1 MSTGYTFWI
10 RGKSMTKLK
19 HKFIVSSEIE
29 NMIPAD
35 CKRHKLLALLLLSC
49 LVNSAKNNMVETSVA
64 AISKHFNVS
73 EADVTRILNKL
84 ASCKNQIIKGY
95 NGGNKVYIQ
104 VPDNTDGEFLDYTF
118 EVNLE
123 EYDEEIS
130 MAANVLMARLRVS
143 CKEHRNKK
151 PDWFEE
157 YVSILVPRY
166 LLEYTG
172 KEAIKELKN
181 KGYVVKLKK
190 SIFFLKPKKG
200 TEYPIPYIETGKS
213 IMGIAITEK
222 GWGKTKP
229 KGTDNEIHNW
239 FCNFL
244 MTAQM

>member
-1 MSTGYTFWI
+1 MNTGYTFWI

-49 LVNSAKNNMVETSVA
+49 LVNSAKNNMVETSVT

-73 EADVTRILNKL
+73 EADVIYILNKL

-95 NGGNKVYIQ
+95 NGGNKVFIQ
-104 VPDNTDGEFLDYTF
+104 VPDNMERVFYEYTF
-118 EVNLE
+118 EMNLE

-151 PDWFEE
+151 PDLLEE
-157 YVSILVPRY
+157 YVQILIPRY
-166 LLEYTG
+166 ILEYTG
-172 KEAIKELKN
+172 KEAVKELEC
-181 KGYVVKLKK
+181 KGYVIRLKNG
-190 SIFFLKPKKG
+190 IFFLKPKKG

-213 IMGIAITEK
+213 IMGISITEK

-239 FCNFL
+239 FSWFF
-244 MTAQM
+244 MTAQA